1 MDAQTGVIASKTGIA
16 FLGEVV
22 TLRCA
27 NESERFADG
36 TKVQV
41 VKCVAVNGVGQLTAK
56 QSLCSGN

>member
-27 NESERFADG
+27 NESERF
-36 TKVQV
+36 T
-41 VKCVAVNGVGQLTAK
+41 VNGVGQLTAK
-56 QSLCSGN
+56 QSLCSGNKLRCDGVSS